1 MSILVAGGAGFIGY
15 NFIKKLSSR
24 NKKIFVLDNFSNSS
38 FNIKK
43 SVNNNISI
51 FKCNLANASETN
63 SIINKIIKYSDSN
76 PEVWHFA
83 ANSDIQAGIHNPKID
98 LDNTFLSTYN
108 LLECCKKYE
117 IKSFYFAS
125 SSAVYGDHFL
135 RKIKESDGPLMPI
148 SNYGAMK
155 LASEGICFASY
166 ENFLDKLRV
175 FRFPNVVGSPAT
187 HGVIYD
193 FINKLK
199 RTPNQLKVLGNG
211 TQKKSYIHVDD
222 LIEGMIFLS
231 NDIFNLGQNPI
242 YNIGQVDDPVSVSW
256 IAEETI
262 KIASPKAKIIYGKEN
277 RGWLGD
283 IPKFKYDTKKTFNCG
298 WKPKLNSKESIKK
311 AILEIFN
318 QLK

>member
-1 MSILVAGGAGFIGY
+1 MSILVAGGAGFIGS
-15 NFIKKLSSR
+15 NFVKKISSTNR
-24 NKKIFVLDNFSNSS
+24 KIFVLDNFSNSS
-38 FNIKK
+38 FNFENSI
-43 SVNNNISI
+43 NNNVSI
-51 FKCNLANASETN
+51 YKCNLADPSETN
-63 SIINKIIKYSDSN
+63 NIINKIINHSN
-76 PEVWHFA
+76 SIPEMWHFA
-83 ANSDIQAGIHNPKID
+83 ANSDIQEGINDPKID
-98 LDNTFLSTYN
+98 FDNTFLSTYN
-108 LLECCKKYE
+108 LLECCKKYQ

-125 SSAVYGDHFL
+125 SSAVYGDHGL
-135 RKIKESDGPLMPI
+135 KIIKESDGPLMPI

-175 FRFPNVVGSPAT
+175 FRFPNVVGAPAT

-199 RTPNQLKVLGNG
+199 TTPKQLQVLGNG
-211 TQKKSYIHVDD
+211 NQKKSYIHVDD

-231 NDIFNLGQNPI
+231 KDIFNLVHNPI
-242 YNIGQVDDPVSVSW
+242 YNIGQTDEPVSVSW

-262 KIASPKAKIIYGKEN
+262 KIASPKAKIIYGKQD

-283 IPKFKYDTKKTFNCG
+283 IPKFKYDSRKALNCG
-298 WKPKLNSKESIKK
+298 WEPKLNSKESIKK
-311 AILEIFN
+311 AILEIFK